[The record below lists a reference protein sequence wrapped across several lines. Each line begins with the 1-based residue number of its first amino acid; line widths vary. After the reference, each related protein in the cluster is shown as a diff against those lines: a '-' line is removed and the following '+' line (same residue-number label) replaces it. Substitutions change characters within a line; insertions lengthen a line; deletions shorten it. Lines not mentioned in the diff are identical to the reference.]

1 MAERN
6 DLIKSVCVDAEALLR
21 IQIRSKG
28 RLVSSNRC
36 PMTRPF
42 FFGWP
47 IVTSPHRSFKLM
59 IYSRICVSADE
70 VRNEMNGHT
79 DEEIKR
85 QRLHYSSDQLYSV
98 S

>member
-1 MAERN
+1 
-6 DLIKSVCVDAEALLR
+6 
-21 IQIRSKG
+21 
-28 RLVSSNRC
+28 
-36 PMTRPF
+36 
-42 FFGWP
+42 
-47 IVTSPHRSFKLM
+47 M